1 MEFSCLECEKKF
13 DNKRSFH
20 LHLKAHAL
28 TIGDYYVKHFNKKDL
43 YSGEKIPFRNFDQYF
58 RDNFINYDNFV
69 AWMES
74 APQSDVKKYIQGRV
88 EDKFE
93 HKNIKISPPNLFYD
107 LSEMA
112 NIYYYKKFWGSYSKF
127 LEKLKIENYFKK
139 TLPQDFWDHEHKEMP
154 IFIDTREKAPLRFD
168 KGVTNKLDFGDYTAG
183 GEYYSKTFVDRK
195 AQDDFRQTFGKDIER
210 FRREMDRCVQF
221 DSYMFVVAETTIE
234 KLEDNNKVSKF
245 KSNLGYLWHNIRSL
259 MIDYPENLQIIFACS
274 RAGAKKIIPK
284 ILYHGNALWNV
295 DLQYFIDE
303 RINVLDKRK
312 TRISA

>member
-1 MEFSCLECEKKF
+1 
-13 DNKRSFH
+13 
-20 LHLKAHAL
+20 
-28 TIGDYYVKHFNKKDL
+28 
-43 YSGEKIPFRNFDQYF
+43 
-58 RDNFINYDNFV
+58 
-69 AWMES
+69 
-74 APQSDVKKYIQGRV
+74 
-88 EDKFE
+88 
-93 HKNIKISPPNLFYD
+93 
-107 LSEMA
+107 MA

-139 TLPQDFWDHEHKEMP
+139 TLPQDFWDYECEEMP